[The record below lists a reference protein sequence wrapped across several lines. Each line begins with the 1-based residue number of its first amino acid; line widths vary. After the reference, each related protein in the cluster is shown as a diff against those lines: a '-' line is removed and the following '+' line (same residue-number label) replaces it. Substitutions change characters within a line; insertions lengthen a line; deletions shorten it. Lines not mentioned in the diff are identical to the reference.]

1 MIVISFQRLL
11 KKNNRL
17 SLDEIRQNFNSSDKQ
32 ISAVTIRRNL
42 HQMGIYSRVSVPKPL
57 LTESQREKRLSWCI
71 ERQNWSVRQWKT
83 VIWSDESR
91 FTIFQNDGP
100 SHVWRK
106 DGTQY
111 NIENLTPTVKHGG
124 GGVMMWGCFSGRDW
138 DH

>member
-1 MIVISFQRLL
+1 MNSNDRNKLSKVV

-83 VIWSDESR
+83 VIWSDESDLP
-91 FTIFQNDGP
+91 FSKMMVLVVFGEKMGP
-100 SHVWRK
+100 DIILR
-106 DGTQY
+106 
-111 NIENLTPTVKHGG
+111 I
-124 GGVMMWGCFSGRDW
+124 
-138 DH
+138 